1 MTMEGAATGTGID
14 RAQLLPR
21 SGIGVDGAWLVI
33 APPGNPII
41 RLDARLLDR
50 VELIGRS
57 PTAPLV
63 WSGVATA
70 GVAAA
75 ALSWIPGSWFACA
88 GLAYLAHERF
98 SEARRRSRSR
108 DLLLALGDLE
118 VALHVA
124 DGPEAAKGISE
135 QLAPYTRDA
144 PITRPE
150 VYEDAKRRM
159 RAQAEG
165 KGEASARRELENALL
180 VGADVVYVRG
190 DYLQVGN
197 VAFRISEVR
206 EYALRGANLPLTG
219 GRLLQAAMGLL
230 VVAAEERAAQGED
243 VAVLSKR
250 IAEYESWS
258 GHTAG
263 RRLALGPEPQLERA
277 AVLRFACRVDG
288 AAPRLDDLAR
298 QLAERCRAIAAA
310 AVVDD
315 RDQRPARIAVDHGA
329 NAERA
334 VVERARGVRARR
346 DELRDQH
353 RERAGRTLDP
363 RRGAEIDHQLDAG
376 RDVVIGEPQTV
387 IDGGREIEPAGLVIE
402 QRAFELVE
410 LARERRRLEVRT
422 AEILTQRL
430 DGAPRIR
437 RRARRHRDVTLE
449 VIDDQAES
457 IAQPA
462 QRIGELLGDIGTDLA
477 DDQVSLLLGHK
488 LPVSKNQPSPTPSE
502 VRPCEYPIS
511 NVPGTK

>member
-1 MTMEGAATGTGID
+1 MESALPTTALD
-14 RAQLLPR
+14 RQRLLPR

-57 PTAPLV
+57 PTGPLV

-75 ALSWIPGSWFACA
+75 ALSIVPGGVFACA

-165 KGEASARRELENALL
+165 KGEASAMREIENALL
-180 VGADVVYVRG
+180 VGADVVFLRG
-190 DYLQVGN
+190 DYLQVGQ
-197 VAFRISEVR
+197 VAFKISEVR

-230 VVAAEERAAQGED
+230 VVAADGRAKVGED
-243 VAVLSKR
+243 VQILAKR
-250 IAEYESWS
+250 IADYESWS

-263 RRLALGPEPQLERA
+263 R
-277 AVLRFACRVDG
+277 
-288 AAPRLDDLAR
+288 
-298 QLAERCRAIAAA
+298 
-310 AVVDD
+310 
-315 RDQRPARIAVDHGA
+315 
-329 NAERA
+329 
-334 VVERARGVRARR
+334 
-346 DELRDQH
+346 
-353 RERAGRTLDP
+353 
-363 RRGAEIDHQLDAG
+363 
-376 RDVVIGEPQTV
+376 
-387 IDGGREIEPAGLVIE
+387 
-402 QRAFELVE
+402 
-410 LARERRRLEVRT
+410 
-422 AEILTQRL
+422 
-430 DGAPRIR
+430 
-437 RRARRHRDVTLE
+437 
-449 VIDDQAES
+449 
-457 IAQPA
+457 
-462 QRIGELLGDIGTDLA
+462 
-477 DDQVSLLLGHK
+477 
-488 LPVSKNQPSPTPSE
+488 
-502 VRPCEYPIS
+502 
-511 NVPGTK
+511 

>member
-1 MTMEGAATGTGID
+1 MEAAVPTNAID
-14 RAQLLPR
+14 RQRLLPR

-33 APPGNPII
+33 APPGNPVI

-57 PTAPLV
+57 PTGPLV

-75 ALSWIPGSWFACA
+75 ALSLVPGGVFACA

-124 DGPEAAKGISE
+124 DGPEAAKGIAE

-165 KGEASARRELENALL
+165 KGEASALRELENALI
-180 VGADVVYVRG
+180 VGTEVVFLRG
-190 DYLQVGN
+190 DYLQVGQ

-230 VVAAEERAAQGED
+230 VVAADGRAKAGED
-243 VAVLSKR
+243 VGLLSKR
-250 IAEYESWS
+250 IADYESWS

-263 RRLALGPEPQLERA
+263 R
-277 AVLRFACRVDG
+277 
-288 AAPRLDDLAR
+288 
-298 QLAERCRAIAAA
+298 
-310 AVVDD
+310 
-315 RDQRPARIAVDHGA
+315 
-329 NAERA
+329 
-334 VVERARGVRARR
+334 
-346 DELRDQH
+346 
-353 RERAGRTLDP
+353 
-363 RRGAEIDHQLDAG
+363 
-376 RDVVIGEPQTV
+376 
-387 IDGGREIEPAGLVIE
+387 
-402 QRAFELVE
+402 
-410 LARERRRLEVRT
+410 
-422 AEILTQRL
+422 
-430 DGAPRIR
+430 
-437 RRARRHRDVTLE
+437 
-449 VIDDQAES
+449 
-457 IAQPA
+457 
-462 QRIGELLGDIGTDLA
+462 
-477 DDQVSLLLGHK
+477 
-488 LPVSKNQPSPTPSE
+488 
-502 VRPCEYPIS
+502 
-511 NVPGTK
+511 

>member
-1 MTMEGAATGTGID
+1 MDAVAPPPIGID
-14 RAQLLPR
+14 RNRLLPR

-33 APPGNPII
+33 APPGNPTI

-75 ALSWIPGSWFACA
+75 ALSIVPGGIFVCA

-124 DGPEAAKGISE
+124 DGPDAAKSIAE

-165 KGEASARRELENALL
+165 KGEASARRELEQALL
-180 VGADVVYVRG
+180 VGSDVVYLQG
-190 DYLQVGN
+190 EYLQVGQIS
-197 VAFRISEVR
+197 FRIGEVR

-243 VAVLSKR
+243 VQLLAKR
-250 IAEYESWS
+250 IADYEAWS
-258 GHTAG
+258 GHHAG
-263 RRLALGPEPQLERA
+263 R
-277 AVLRFACRVDG
+277 
-288 AAPRLDDLAR
+288 
-298 QLAERCRAIAAA
+298 
-310 AVVDD
+310 
-315 RDQRPARIAVDHGA
+315 
-329 NAERA
+329 
-334 VVERARGVRARR
+334 
-346 DELRDQH
+346 
-353 RERAGRTLDP
+353 
-363 RRGAEIDHQLDAG
+363 
-376 RDVVIGEPQTV
+376 
-387 IDGGREIEPAGLVIE
+387 
-402 QRAFELVE
+402 
-410 LARERRRLEVRT
+410 
-422 AEILTQRL
+422 
-430 DGAPRIR
+430 
-437 RRARRHRDVTLE
+437 
-449 VIDDQAES
+449 
-457 IAQPA
+457 
-462 QRIGELLGDIGTDLA
+462 
-477 DDQVSLLLGHK
+477 
-488 LPVSKNQPSPTPSE
+488 
-502 VRPCEYPIS
+502 
-511 NVPGTK
+511 